1 MKIDPKNDVLW
12 RVFLVYFIVVAVG
25 IWIILAIIKIQVK
38 EKDELLEKA
47 SKRELKIRDEK
58 AHRGNVISKNGTL
71 LATSVPR
78 YNIYFDPV
86 SVEKELFNREVTQ
99 LADSLSRLLKNKSKQ
114 QYVSYLK
121 DARAKGRRYVKIANK
136 ISVAD
141 YKRMQ
146 KFPIFRA
153 GKNKG
158 GFIAERSYVR
168 ELPYG
173 ELAARTIGYVREEEN
188 IFVGLEGAYNGSLK
202 GSD

>member
-12 RVFLVYFIVVAVG
+12 RAFLVYFIVVAVG
-25 IWIILAIIKIQVK
+25 IWAIFAIVHIQVK
-38 EKDELLEKA
+38 EKDELLEIA

-78 YNIYFDPV
+78 YSIYFDPV
-86 SVEKELFNREVTQ
+86 SVKSELFDKEVTQ

-121 DARAKGRRYVKIANK
+121 DARAKKRRYVKIANK

-146 KFPIFRA
+146 KFPIFRE

-158 GFIAERSYVR
+158 GFISERSYVR

-173 ELAARTIGYVREEEN
+173 DYIPKVL
-188 IFVGLEGAYNGSLK
+188 
-202 GSD
+202 SDL